1 MTGGSLSDA
10 MRLARKFTL
19 RRAMEVAV
27 DCARGLAYLHAKK
40 NGAIIHRW
48 DLLLACSLLTSEGV
62 QEGGTWGNLVPRMQM
77 YQLQTGVMC
86 EGLFC

>member
-10 MRLARKFTL
+10 MRLTRKFTL

-40 NGAIIHRW
+40 NGAIIHRSGH
-48 DLLLACSLLTSEGV
+48 LALCH
-62 QEGGTWGNLVPRMQM
+62 
-77 YQLQTGVMC
+77 
-86 EGLFC
+86 EGLLQVLKSLALCGMVQVGHAEFRGCCAEI

>member
-10 MRLARKFTL
+10 MRLTRKFTL

-48 DLLLACSLLTSEGV
+48 GLLHAC
-62 QEGGTWGNLVPRMQM
+62 NVPLSKIYFRVWHE
-77 YQLQTGVMC
+77 QTPRHRK
-86 EGLFC
+86 

>member
-1 MTGGSLSDA
+1 MKAESATADNASCNAELMTGGSLSDA

-40 NGAIIHRW
+40 NGAIIHR
-48 DLLLACSLLTSEGV
+48 
-62 QEGGTWGNLVPRMQM
+62 
-77 YQLQTGVMC
+77 
-86 EGLFC
+86 

>member
-10 MRLARKFTL
+10 MRLTRKFTL

-40 NGAIIHRW
+40 NGAIIHRCA
-48 DLLLACSLLTSEGV
+48 LQPMRTLGV
-62 QEGGTWGNLVPRMQM
+62 LNDVLKLV
-77 YQLQTGVMC
+77 
-86 EGLFC
+86 